1 MTSTTSRQPV
11 DGTASARRAVF
22 LAWLFAFLLSYFFRS
37 ANAVIAGDLRLEF
50 DLDAERLGLMT
61 SAFFGALALAQLPL
75 GVALDRWGS
84 RRVVPAMMLAGAA
97 GALVFASATS
107 FATLTLGRA
116 LLGLG
121 FAGVLVGSLQAFG
134 AWFPERRFA
143 TVSGLLV
150 GLGTGGALV
159 AGTPLAY
166 LATTVGWRAVFAG
179 GSLLIVAAAATIVLG
194 TREAPRPVGAPP
206 AGPAAT
212 GSRANVFR
220 HVDFWRIAVL
230 NLFAV
235 GTLLA
240 VQGLWAGPYLADVHG
255 LPPVAVGN
263 LILAMALGIMIGNFG
278 NGALADRFGH
288 ARVAMA
294 AGIGFVA
301 CHALLA
307 LAGPGV
313 PMLALGALYLAFG
326 SMGAFGV
333 VLFAHVRAIFPRYL
347 GGRAITGIN
356 LVGIA
361 GAMGVQWLM
370 GAIIEGGR
378 GASGAYDVLAY
389 RPAFAVTAAIGLLA
403 LWVYAPLLRRRG
415 APAAPST
422 SRSTE
427 ATDPAASWSRS
438 RWRTRW
444 PRPTR

>member
-1 MTSTTSRQPV
+1 MTSTHGTPPRDPAHGGDTARGSRV
-11 DGTASARRAVF
+11 VF

-37 ANAVIAGDLRLEF
+37 ANAVIAGDLRLAF

-75 GVALDRWGS
+75 GVALDRWGP

-97 GALVFASATS
+97 GALVFASATT
-107 FATLTLGRA
+107 FTTLTLGRA

-121 FAGVLVGSLQAFG
+121 FAGVLVGALQAFG
-134 AWFPERRFA
+134 GWFPERRFA

-159 AGTPLAY
+159 AGTPLAW
-166 LATTVGWRAVFAG
+166 LAATVGWRATFAV

-194 TREAPRPVGAPP
+194 TREAPRAPSGPAGAPT
-206 AGPAAT
+206 T
-212 GSRANVFR
+212 GSLATVLRDL
-220 HVDFWRIAVL
+220 DFWRIAFL

-255 LPPVAVGN
+255 LPTVGVGN
-263 LILAMALGIMIGNFG
+263 LIVAMALGIMIGNFTT
-278 NGALADRFGH
+278 GALADRFGH

-294 AGIGFVA
+294 AGFGFAA

-307 LAGPGV
+307 IAGPGV
-313 PMLALGALYLAFG
+313 PIVALGALYLAFG
-326 SMGAFGV
+326 ALGSFGV
-333 VLFAHVRAIFPRYL
+333 VLFAHVRAIFPRHL

-378 GASGAYDVLAY
+378 DAGGAYDVAAY
-389 RPAFAVTAAIGLLA
+389 RPAFAATAAIGVLA
-403 LWVYAPLLRRRG
+403 LWAYAPLARG
-415 APAAPST
+415 RTATA
-422 SRSTE
+422 SRSPATE
-427 ATDPAASWSRS
+427 GTDHP
-438 RWRTRW
+438 
-444 PRPTR
+444 

>member
-159 AGTPLAY
+159 AGTPLAW
-166 LATTVGWRAVFAG
+166 LAATVGWRAVFAG

-194 TREAPRPVGAPP
+194 TREAPKPVREAP

-212 GSRANVFR
+212 LATVFR
-220 HVDFWRIAVL
+220 HVGFWRIAIL

-263 LILAMALGIMIGNFG
+263 LIVAMALGIMIGNFG

-294 AGIGFVA
+294 AGVGFA
-301 CHALLA
+301 TCHALLA

-333 VLFAHVRAIFPRYL
+333 VLFAHVRAIFPRHV

-403 LWVYAPLLRRRG
+403 LWGYAPLLRRRG

-422 SRSTE
+422 SRS
-427 ATDPAASWSRS
+427 AGGTDPA
-438 RWRTRW
+438 
-444 PRPTR
+444 

>member
-1 MTSTTSRQPV
+1 MTSTPAHAP
-11 DGTASARRAVF
+11 DGGTDPARARRAVF

-37 ANAVIAGDLRLEF
+37 ANAVIAGELRAAF

-75 GVALDRWGS
+75 GVALDRWGP

-97 GALVFASATS
+97 GALTFASATT

-121 FAGVLVGSLQAFG
+121 FAGVLVGALQAFG
-134 AWFPERRFA
+134 GWFPERRFA

-159 AGTPLAY
+159 AGTPLAW
-166 LATTVGWRAVFAG
+166 LAATVGWRAVFAG
-179 GSLLIVAAAATIVLG
+179 GSLLIVAAAATIVLA
-194 TREAPRPVGAPP
+194 TREAPRSSLAGAGLAP
-206 AGPAAT
+206 
-212 GSRANVFR
+212 GSLGTVLRDA
-220 HVDFWRIAVL
+220 DFWRIALL

-255 LPPVAVGN
+255 LPTVGVGN
-263 LILAMALGIMIGNFG
+263 LIVAMALGIMAGNFAT
-278 NGALADRFGH
+278 GALADRLGH

-294 AGIGFVA
+294 AGVGFAA

-307 LAGPGV
+307 VAGPGAPIV
-313 PMLALGALYLAFG
+313 ALGALYLAFG
-326 SMGAFGV
+326 AFGSFGV
-333 VLFAHVRAIFPRYL
+333 ALFAHVRAIFPRHL

-361 GAMGVQWLM
+361 GAMLVQWLM
-370 GAIIEGGR
+370 GAIIELGR
-378 GASGAYDVLAY
+378 GAGGAYGVAAY
-389 RPAFAVTAAIGLLA
+389 RPAFAATAAIGVLA
-403 LWVYAPLLRRRG
+403 LWAYAPLARGRR
-415 APAAPST
+415 APAGRSPSPA
-422 SRSTE
+422 TE
-427 ATDPAASWSRS
+427 GTDNP
-438 RWRTRW
+438 
-444 PRPTR
+444 